1 MTFRTMLVLAAL
13 VVMTTGLASADTIIT
28 TNAVPVGTTLTDFNF
43 SLVFPATA
51 TPAGTHLV
59 GATLEIDATIKDPTL
74 SLTNTA
80 NSSQTFKFTATSEAD
95 ILTNAVDGTFVGSNT
110 APTTILATGLVT
122 FTAGQ
127 VTTYSPI
134 TVNEILGPTAVT
146 NAAGYLVGD
155 TVTGATSSGTT
166 FVGGGGNIKVQ
177 QVQNGLING
186 KLVFDFA
193 PNQTGTPE
201 PGTFLLMGAGLAVV
215 GLFRRRTAR

>member
-1 MTFRTMLVLAAL
+1 M
-13 VVMTTGLASADTIIT
+13 
-28 TNAVPVGTTLTDFNF
+28 
-43 SLVFPATA
+43 
-51 TPAGTHLV
+51 
-59 GATLEIDATIKDPTL
+59 
-74 SLTNTA
+74 
-80 NSSQTFKFTATSEAD
+80 
-95 ILTNAVDGTFVGSNT
+95 DGTFVGSNT